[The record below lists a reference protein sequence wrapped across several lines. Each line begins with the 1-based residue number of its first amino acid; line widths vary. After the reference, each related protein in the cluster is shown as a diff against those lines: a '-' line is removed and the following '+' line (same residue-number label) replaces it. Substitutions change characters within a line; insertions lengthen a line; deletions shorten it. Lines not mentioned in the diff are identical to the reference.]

1 MCHFEHAS
9 TSSGLS
15 RHNPFLFEALCA
27 LSKGSVTGRTS
38 VPRHGQRGDTKGEK
52 PPEAKA
58 IEAAVG
64 RYCAEAGGT
73 AGGKPMWMAEVG
85 LKISVMPRYFLSPWC
100 HCNCSEIEF
109 VHSTTLARSRSQLK
123 LLSVRLKTLMQNS
136 TQSNGGGLVGYQFSA
151 TENGSSRDSP
161 GAMLFVEITA
171 ANRLQG
177 RP

>member
-64 RYCAEAGGT
+64 RYCAGAG
-73 AGGKPMWMAEVG
+73 AEPMWMAEVG
-85 LKISVMPRYFLSPWC
+85 LKISVMPRYFLSPC
-100 HCNCSEIEF
+100 VKS
-109 VHSTTLARSRSQLK
+109 
-123 LLSVRLKTLMQNS
+123 
-136 TQSNGGGLVGYQFSA
+136 
-151 TENGSSRDSP
+151 
-161 GAMLFVEITA
+161 
-171 ANRLQG
+171 
-177 RP
+177 